1 MICFSMA
8 TSPTGC
14 TVSKLN
20 RRLSALDI
28 SFTPL
33 SLVFAVPM
41 TLKPGRANSRPSSP
55 SSGMF
60 RTLSLS
66 TLIKLSCTSAGVRV
80 ISSKR
85 VNEVGALA
93 ASAGIT
99 QPLDAEAAGLL
110 AVTYH
115 ELREGISAQ
124 GQRIEKP
131 SAVMSTAE
139 AISVYFQTL
148 MTAWYYGDG
157 RMDEK
162 NLVENSRPVSS
173 R

>member
-1 MICFSMA
+1 MEKQII
-8 TSPTGC
+8 
-14 TVSKLN
+14 L
-20 RRLSALDI
+20 
-28 SFTPL
+28 
-33 SLVFAVPM
+33 
-41 TLKPGRANSRPSSP
+41 
-55 SSGMF
+55 
-60 RTLSLS
+60 
-66 TLIKLSCTSAGVRV
+66 
-80 ISSKR
+80 
-85 VNEVGALA
+85 NEVGALA

-162 NLVENSRPVSS
+162 NLVENLVGAVAKESREDLDKITGYFSTVV
-173 R
+173 RDKAQREGGAWKRYYEARNQLK